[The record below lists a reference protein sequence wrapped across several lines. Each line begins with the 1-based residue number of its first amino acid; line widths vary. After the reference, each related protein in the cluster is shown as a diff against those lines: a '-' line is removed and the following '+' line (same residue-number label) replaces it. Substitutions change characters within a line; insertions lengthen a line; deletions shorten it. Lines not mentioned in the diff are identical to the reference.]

1 MNAQN
6 LLGQMMKSSNPM
18 QMLVGMLTPNQKQLV
33 NNFQNQTNEK
43 QAEEIARMCN
53 EKGITKEQLATI
65 INAFKK

>member
-18 QMLVGMLTPNQKQLV
+18 QMLMSMITPNQKQLV
-33 NNFQNQTNEK
+33 NNFQNQTSEK

-53 EKGITKEQLATI
+53 EKRNKKGTI
-65 INAFKK
+65 SKYNKCV